1 MEIVE
6 GSYVKIDFG
15 IERDTEFV
23 ESIGAIYQGMEGI
36 VESFGDRYDSDPRII
51 LIEKYKKRIE
61 EHNLRSG
68 TSWVK
73 NPKIP
78 TRCLVRLSKKAM
90 LKNERSKMS
99 LTFLSKQL

>member
-23 ESIGAIYQGMEGI
+23 ESIGAIYQNMKGI
-36 VESFGDRYDSDPRII
+36 VESLGDYYDLTLTII
-51 LIEKYKKRIE
+51 LNQESRKKIE
-61 EHNLRSG
+61 EYNLRSG
-68 TSWVK
+68 NSWVK

-78 TRCLVRLSKKAM
+78 TRFLFRLSKKIM
-90 LKNERSKMS
+90 LKNE
-99 LTFLSKQL
+99 

>member
-36 VESFGDRYDSDPRII
+36 VESFDEYYVANTTII
-51 LIEKYKKRIE
+51 LNQESVNRRQ
-61 EHNLRSG
+61 HH
-68 TSWVK
+68 
-73 NPKIP
+73 
-78 TRCLVRLSKKAM
+78 
-90 LKNERSKMS
+90 
-99 LTFLSKQL
+99 

>member
-1 MEIVE
+1 MKIVE

-36 VESFGDRYDSDPRII
+36 VEGLDEYYVTNPTII
-51 LIEKYKKRIE
+51 LNQESIKKIE
-61 EHNLRSG
+61 EYNLRSG
-68 TSWVK
+68 NSWVK

-78 TRCLVRLSKKAM
+78 SRFLFRLSKKIM
-90 LKNERSKMS
+90 LKNE
-99 LTFLSKQL
+99 

>member
-36 VESFGDRYDSDPRII
+36 IERLSDYYDSTPTIILNQESIKKIEEYNLRTGNSWRKDPRIPFRF
-51 LIEKYKKRIE
+51 LFLFPSS
-61 EHNLRSG
+61 N
-68 TSWVK
+68 
-73 NPKIP
+73 
-78 TRCLVRLSKKAM
+78 M
-90 LKNERSKMS
+90 LKNE
-99 LTFLSKQL
+99 

>member
-36 VESFGDRYDSDPRII
+36 VESLDDYYVTTPTII
-51 LIEKYKKRIE
+51 LTQESIKKIE
-61 EHNLRSG
+61 EYNLR
-68 TSWVK
+68 TSNSWIK

-78 TRCLVRLSKKAM
+78 IRFLVRLSKKAM
-90 LKNERSKMS
+90 LKNE
-99 LTFLSKQL
+99 

>member
-36 VESFGDRYDSDPRII
+36 VKSLDGYYVTTPTII
-51 LIEKYKKRIE
+51 LKQEYIKKIE
-61 EHNLRSG
+61 EYNLRSG
-68 TSWVK
+68 S
-73 NPKIP
+73 
-78 TRCLVRLSKKAM
+78 S
-90 LKNERSKMS
+90 
-99 LTFLSKQL
+99 

>member
-15 IERDTEFV
+15 IEHDTEIV

-36 VESFGDRYDSDPRII
+36 VESFDEYYVATTTII
-51 LIEKYKKRIE
+51 LNQESVKKIE
-61 EHNLRSG
+61 EYNLRSG

-78 TRCLVRLSKKAM
+78 TRFLVRLSKKAI
-90 LKNERSKMS
+90 LKNE
-99 LTFLSKQL
+99 